1 MDEAITSYIKK
12 KNRIFS
18 YTEIE
23 EINVKPENYI
33 NHELYY
39 TRRQR
44 LHGERKNVRS
54 RTLTVNKSGG
64 KNNFSYN
71 KLHPLMPSCP
81 HYQP

>member
-1 MDEAITSYIKK
+1 MLCFIYKTI
-12 KNRIFS
+12 
-18 YTEIE
+18 
-23 EINVKPENYI
+23 
-33 NHELYY
+33 
-39 TRRQR
+39 
-44 LHGERKNVRS
+44 HGERKNVRS